1 MPDRSLS
8 PEFLAQLE
16 AWAKEINA
24 TLRLSSLGKPISEW
38 GRDPECWKFVQESI
52 APGYAPGIPELEEQR
67 SAQTSE
73 QSVSGP
79 LAAETQ
85 TDVASSAAKGES

>member
-1 MPDRSLS
+1 MGAAIAVPRVLGSAGSLG
-8 PEFLAQLE
+8 E
-16 AWAKEINA
+16 KINA

-67 SAQTSE
+67 NAQPAE
-73 QSVSGP
+73 QSASGP

-85 TDVASSAAKGES
+85 TDVVSPADKGES

>member
-1 MPDRSLS
+1 M
-8 PEFLAQLE
+8 AQLE

-67 SAQTSE
+67 NAQPAE
-73 QSVSGP
+73 QSASGP

-85 TDVASSAAKGES
+85 TDVVSPADKGES